1 VPRLPCSGDRAA
13 VIGGRTASLHFVPA
27 LPGMMSIEGA
37 VVMIDAIGCQRDDAG
52 RLCSIARSSNFAI
65 EIA

>member
-1 VPRLPCSGDRAA
+1 
-13 VIGGRTASLHFVPA
+13 LHFVPA
-27 LPGMMSIEGA
+27 LPGMLSIEGA